1 VPKEEMVYQV
11 LQDPKEDKGK
21 KETVDNLVFQDHLA
35 KTEFTG

>member
-1 VPKEEMVYQV
+1 VPKVEMVSQV

-21 KETVDNLVFQDHLA
+21 KEIVDNLVFQDHLA